1 MTKQETLPI
10 EPGSEEL
17 EPNVGET
24 VSSMKDELHKKIEKL
39 LSRHGEDTEVNRKKI
54 QYYFDGRMGCYV
66 LRLPDIDYTG
76 TEAIERNIRDELF
89 RISDSPDT
97 AKKVFDKAV
106 ELAEE
111 GKDILDIYEEAQEY
125 AQELIRVEVE
135 EEDS

>member
-1 MTKQETLPI
+1 
-10 EPGSEEL
+10 
-17 EPNVGET
+17 
-24 VSSMKDELHKKIEKL
+24 
-39 LSRHGEDTEVNRKKI
+39 
-54 QYYFDGRMGCYV
+54 MGCYV